1 MADRERLI
9 ELIGDKITTSEYEN
23 YNSFEYAEHLA
34 THLLASGVIAP
45 LCKVGDPVW
54 FLLEDDIPVHCW
66 LLSEGRV
73 TDVSAKG
80 FYVSAYD
87 PPEDDVEEFTP
98 WTDVGIEAFF
108 SKDAAEAAQ
117 KERVDNG

>member
-1 MADRERLI
+1 MSDRER
-9 ELIGDKITTSEYEN
+9 ITEILKAYAKKNNISASSVILE
-23 YNSFEYAEHLA
+23 EYAEE
-34 THLLASGVIAP
+34 LLANGVIAP

-66 LLSEGRV
+66 LLSEAKV

-80 FYVSAYD
+80 FYVSDCD
-87 PPEDDVEEFTP
+87 PPEDDVEVFTP

-117 KERVDNG
+117 KEREAGAV